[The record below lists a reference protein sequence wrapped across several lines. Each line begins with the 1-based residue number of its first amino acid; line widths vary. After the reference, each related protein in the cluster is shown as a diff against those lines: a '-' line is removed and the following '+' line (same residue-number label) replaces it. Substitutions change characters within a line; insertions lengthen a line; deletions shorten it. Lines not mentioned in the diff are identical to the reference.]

1 MSFTRKG
8 FALAKSRGAPYST
21 VTLPVVATANNA
33 YYLNDAVKMEQAGA
47 TGKVERVTASSAI
60 LAGVVVAAYKNVG
73 GQKRPLTHS
82 QPTNGPYLTSGQ
94 AGFVEVITDPR
105 ALFIAAIDTSASAGL
120 TGKYVQVTAGAPN
133 QSSGLSGMG
142 LKASTA
148 TAANVAYA
156 TAGQTIFSR
165 TFQIVA
171 VSDFEIAQYGRGIDV
186 PADGGVLVKLAN
198 PFYS

>member
-1 MSFTRKG
+1 MSYSRKG
-8 FALAKSRGAPYST
+8 FILAKTRGGTQAI

-33 YYLNDAVKMEQAGA
+33 YYLGDCVQMEQKGA
-47 TGKVERVTASSAI
+47 TGKVERVTASTAT

-105 ALFIAAIDTSASAGL
+105 AYFIAAIDTSASAGL
-120 TGKYVQVTAGAPN
+120 TGKYVTVTAGAPN
-133 QSSGLSGMG
+133 QNSGLSGYG
-142 LKASTA
+142 VKAASA
-148 TAANVAYA
+148 TAAN
-156 TAGQTIFSR
+156 TSSR
-165 TFQIVA
+165 QFQIVG
-171 VSDFEIAQYGRGIDV
+171 VSDFETALYGRGVDI

-198 PFYS
+198 PFFS

>member
-1 MSFTRKG
+1 MSTFRRGFTLCKT
-8 FALAKSRGAPYST
+8 RGAPYAI

-33 YYLNDAVKMEQAGA
+33 YYLNDAVKMEGG
-47 TGKVERVTASSAI
+47 TGKVERVTASSAV

-94 AGFVEVITDPR
+94 AGFVEVVTDPR
-105 ALFIAAIDTSASAGL
+105 ALFLAAIDTSASAGL
-120 TGKYVQVTAGAPN
+120 VGKYVTVTAGVPN
-133 QSSGLSGMG
+133 QATGLSGMG
-142 LKASTA
+142 IKAASVTS
-148 TAANVAYA
+148 NSVIYA
-156 TAGQTIFSR
+156 TAGQTILAR

-171 VSDFEIAQYGRGIDV
+171 VSDFEKAIYGRTNDV
-186 PADGGVLVKLAN
+186 PADAGVLVKFAN